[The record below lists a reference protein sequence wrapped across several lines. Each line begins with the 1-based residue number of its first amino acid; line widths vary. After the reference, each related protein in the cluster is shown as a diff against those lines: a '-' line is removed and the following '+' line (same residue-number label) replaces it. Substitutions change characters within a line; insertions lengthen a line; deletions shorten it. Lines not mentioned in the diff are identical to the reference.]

1 MHDAAEGAAVPTQTT
16 QPICRDYQNG
26 RCFRASCRFYHGTS
40 ADQATMGLGGR
51 VYGAINNAQ
60 AMYGADLGDM
70 SYNKNPQLHMMNR
83 TMNLPMNHGAQID
96 PTALLGVDPNT
107 AASLLGGGNLNL
119 EQALLLQTAMAN
131 GMTYDNNT
139 ALTMALANE
148 ILRRNATVNQQNL
161 NGNAGFDTRWMNTHQ
176 MVAASAA
183 ARQHMNGVKT
193 QAPDSTYQQS
203 VAAAMAAMNPGVAQE
218 SQYVDAAAA
227 ANWHSKTLDGAQV
240 DGAQQRHTSQATDIP
255 ALPDSLVDN
264 DFMNM
269 GASSMASKAFASHG
283 SLLGNF

>member
-1 MHDAAEGAAVPTQTT
+1 
-16 QPICRDYQNG
+16 
-26 RCFRASCRFYHGTS
+26 
-40 ADQATMGLGGR
+40 MGLGGR

-96 PTALLGVDPNT
+96 PTALLGVDPTT

-183 ARQHMNGVKT
+183 ARQHMNGVK
-193 QAPDSTYQQS
+193 ASDSTYQQS
-203 VAAAMAAMNPGVAQE
+203 VAAAMAAMNPGMAQE

-227 ANWHSKTLDGAQV
+227 ANWHSKTLGGAQV
-240 DGAQQRHTSQATDIP
+240 DGAQQRHTSQATDIA

-269 GASSMASKAFASHG
+269 GASSMASKAFTSHG
-283 SLLGNF
+283 SLLDNF

>member
-1 MHDAAEGAAVPTQTT
+1 VHDAAEGAAVPTQTT

-40 ADQATMGLGGR
+40 ADQATMGLDGR
-51 VYGAINNAQ
+51 
-60 AMYGADLGDM
+60 MYGADLGDM

-83 TMNLPMNHGAQID
+83 TMNLPINHGAPID
-96 PTALLGVDPNT
+96 PAALLGVDPNA
-107 AASLLGGGNLNL
+107 AASLLSGGNLNL

-161 NGNAGFDTRWMNTHQ
+161 TGNAAFDTRWMNTHQ
-176 MVAASAA
+176 MAAAS

-193 QAPDSTYQQS
+193 QAPDSMYQQS
-203 VAAAMAAMNPGVAQE
+203 VAAAIAAMNPRVAQE
-218 SQYVDAAAA
+218 SQYLDAAAA
-227 ANWHSKTLDGAQV
+227 ANWHSKTLGSTQV
-240 DGAQQRHTSQATDIP
+240 DGAQQRHTSQATDIA
-255 ALPDSLVDN
+255 ALPDSLVNN

-269 GASSMASKAFASHG
+269 NASSMASTAFASHG
-283 SLLGNF
+283 SLLGNFQ